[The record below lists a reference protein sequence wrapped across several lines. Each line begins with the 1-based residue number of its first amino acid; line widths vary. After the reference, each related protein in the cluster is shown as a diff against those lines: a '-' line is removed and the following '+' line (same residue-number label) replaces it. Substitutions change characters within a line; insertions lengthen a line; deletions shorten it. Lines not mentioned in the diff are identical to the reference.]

1 MTQATLHYIQD
12 PLCGW
17 CYAAQPLISAA
28 MERLGGRLALQ
39 LHGGG
44 LFAEPR
50 VLDDTLA
57 QHIAQSDQRIAQ
69 YSGQP
74 FGKPYLE
81 GLLAEH
87 GTVLYSMPPI
97 AAVMAATTM
106 EPTKAY
112 PLLVAIQNAH
122 YQRGLRVIEPPV
134 LGELAE
140 ETGMDGA
147 LFALAFAQ
155 ANGHALVEHVQ
166 ASRRLL
172 ESVGGNGFPTL
183 LLEQQGEQRVFDHSR
198 YYGQPKAFVE
208 ALAAALPALH

>member
-1 MTQATLHYIQD
+1 MTQATLHYIHD

-17 CYAAQPLISAA
+17 CYATQPLISAA
-28 MERLGGRLALQ
+28 MQRLGGRLALQ

-50 VLDDTLA
+50 VLDKTLA
-57 QHIAQSDQRIAQ
+57 GHIAQSDQRIAQ

-87 GTVLYSMPPI
+87 GTVFYSMPPI
-97 AAVMAATTM
+97 AAVLAALDID
-106 EPTKAY
+106 PTQAY
-112 PLLVAIQNAH
+112 PLLVTIQNAH
-122 YQRGLRVIEPPV
+122 YQRGLRVVEPPV

-140 ETGMDGA
+140 EIGLDGA
-147 LFALAFAQ
+147 RFALAFAQ
-155 ANGHALVEHVQ
+155 TSGHALMEHVQ

-183 LLEQQGEQRVFDHSR
+183 LLEQQGEQRLFDHSR
-198 YYGQPKAFVE
+198 YYGQPQAFVE
-208 ALAAALPALH
+208 ALTAALPALH